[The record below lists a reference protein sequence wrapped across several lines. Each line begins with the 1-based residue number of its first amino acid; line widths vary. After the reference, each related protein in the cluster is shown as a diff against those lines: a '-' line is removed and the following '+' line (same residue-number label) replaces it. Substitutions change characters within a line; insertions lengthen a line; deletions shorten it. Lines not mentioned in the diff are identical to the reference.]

1 MSLFDDLFGMSSEKA
16 DRNFT
21 PPSPLCPGDCPIGPE
36 ACAECSPYK
45 ERLNDALYNVDHI
58 DEYYDR
64 FEVTGSAQS
73 TGQTTL
79 CPHCGAASEDPFRCE
94 YCGMQLKEG
103 DGKVRVASANDIP
116 DPIIEARDIIYDRY
130 SEVVS
135 KYGGDASSEGMP
147 TGGSLISMLLGLIAD
162 EGGESEGLGARM
174 SREDINEAANIYGV
188 SLSAYLNGLDNG
200 KYLTLE
206 RKKAYENAK
215 QSGQINDM
223 GFGGQSG
230 FGGQPGMG
238 MGDQSGMGFGS
249 AAAAMMMSGLMGS
262 MMGGQGQQGGM
273 FGMGQPR
280 PQQGDLFGMGQ
291 PRPQQGGMFG
301 YGQPRPQQGN
311 MGYGQPR
318 PTGQPRP
325 QQPPRPTQPHGQSV
339 PRPTSQPP
347 RPQQSSGIPRPTQS
361 SGIPRPTNAVPKPTH
376 DNPNGIPRPT
386 QNHAQQPPRPTQ
398 AGQARPQQPPRPT
411 QAGQARPQ
419 QPPRPTQAGQARPQQ
434 PPRPTQAGQA
444 RPQQPPRPQPPRPGA
459 SGPQKPPKP
468 GGLGG
473 LFGKK

>member
-174 SREDINEAANIYGV
+174 SREDITEAANIYGV

-273 FGMGQPR
+273 FG
-280 PQQGDLFGMGQ
+280 L
-291 PRPQQGGMFG
+291 
-301 YGQPRPQQGN
+301 GQPRPQQGN
-311 MGYGQPR
+311 MGYGQP
-318 PTGQPRP
+318 QP
-325 QQPPRPTQPHGQSV
+325 QQPPRPTQSHGQSV

-347 RPQQSSGIPRPTQS
+347 RPQSAGIPRPTQS

-419 QPPRPTQAGQARPQQ
+419 QPPRPTQAGQAH
-434 PPRPTQAGQA
+434 
-444 RPQQPPRPQPPRPGA
+444 PQQPPRPQPPRPGA

>member
-79 CPHCGAASEDPFRCE
+79 CPHCGAASENPFRCE

-311 MGYGQPR
+311 MGYGQPQ

-347 RPQQSSGIPRPTQS
+347 RPQSAGIPRPTQS

-398 AGQARPQQPPRPT
+398 AGQARPR
-411 QAGQARPQ
+411 
-419 QPPRPTQAGQARPQQ
+419 
-434 PPRPTQAGQA
+434 
-444 RPQQPPRPQPPRPGA
+444 QPPRPQPPRPGA
-459 SGPQKPPKP
+459 SGTQKPPKP